1 VGKCGR
7 AREAYA
13 GAIKFLMDNL
23 GSRPWARA
31 R

>member
-23 GSRPWARA
+23 ALLER
-31 R
+31 